1 MDQLYNRSS
10 DETPAFEKVSRQNV
24 ATDNA
29 YPKTL
34 IQMKNATV
42 KYGDHLILNGVTWT
56 MKSGE
61 NWAII
66 GPNGAGKT
74 TLLSLITGDN
84 QQVYAND
91 VYLFGKQRGTGE
103 SVWEI
108 KEKIGVV
115 SSEFQ
120 IHYRKQMSVLD
131 VILSGYFDSI
141 GLYRYAT
148 TTQTDKAIEW
158 MDRLGISYLR
168 KRRFDRLSDGEKRM
182 VLVARSMVKGPML
195 LILDEPCQG
204 LDPANRKTVLNL
216 IEHIGQTLPTNLIY
230 VTHNANEIMP
240 CITHILQLDQQTAT
254 ISHTA

>member
-1 MDQLYNRSS
+1 
-10 DETPAFEKVSRQNV
+10 
-24 ATDNA
+24 
-29 YPKTL
+29 
-34 IQMKNATV
+34 MKP
-42 KYGDHLILNGVTWT
+42 
-56 MKSGE
+56 GE
-61 NWAII
+61 NWAVI

-84 QQVYAND
+84 PQVYAND
-91 VYLFGKQRGTGE
+91 VYLFGKRRGSGE

-120 IHYRKQMSVLD
+120 IHYQKQMRVLD

-148 TTQTDKAIEW
+148 ATQTAKAIEW
-158 MDRLGISYLR
+158 MDRLGISYLQ

-182 VLVARSMVKGPML
+182 VLVARSMVKDPML

-204 LDPANRKTVLNL
+204 LDPANRRTVLDL
-216 IEHIGQTLPTNLIY
+216 IDHIGQTFPANLIY

-240 CITHILQLDQQTAT
+240 CITHILRLDRQTAI
-254 ISHTA
+254 ISHTAGAALF